1 MSHLS
6 ILAHLDAIRS
16 CVLRS
21 DEVLVKIKSPRAL
34 FDERLTALT
43 DRIEN
48 VWLLLLPNS
57 TTDDRHAVLETVLR
71 LGGDKRDLELNYE
84 TAVKE
89 QMTMY
94 ERSLHAHLKRL
105 CDDLYALIGP
115 LRRSSSP
122 RSFQGEGPFRSTST
136 QPLGGDD
143 EVLRWQEQQSM
154 QLSPSNNRLQA
165 VSITLCP
172 DPANHRRATS
182 SEMSRLRESGGISKD
197 SEGWTPDR
205 IGPVETLASRHGSSE
220 DQAECHAEP
229 VSSTFGEPGMDESGA
244 ARFQAP
250 QTPSDAGTII
260 VATHSGEDLDHN
272 PCPRSSEAET
282 CNPRGFSPV
291 IEEPRTLSTSNNMFT
306 THLDSTL
313 DPKDSDSA
321 KPTGQFHPADGA
333 LALREA
339 EYKAHAAL
347 DLISRQDVDS
357 LRSAASN
364 PELVGLET
372 PQEVQS
378 TTDHPGSS
386 RLERS
391 HEYELGSSARQ
402 RGVQKRKKSQKTL
415 NSCRTLIRGDA
426 ISWFLR
432 TWQCT
437 LKAWASLLAITT
449 LAPGTSIVDI
459 DLTAA
464 AQAIDGV
471 IAGKKEPVLPRRF
484 GYLRFFQFLES
495 IKSRLG
501 DCSTRAYDIYVDAQD
516 VATKRN
522 DLYRYRHIGARFQ
535 RISFGSPLLLTVASQ
550 TADSLVYVFS
560 VSTFQKAHLSQQ

>member
-16 CVLRS
+16 RVLQS
-21 DEVLVKIKSPRAL
+21 DEVLMKIKSPQTL
-34 FDERLTALT
+34 FEERLAALK

-48 VWLLLLPNS
+48 VWSRLLLCS
-57 TTDDRHAVLETVLR
+57 TTDDRHTILETVLR
-71 LGGDKRDLELNYE
+71 LGGEKRDLELNYE

-89 QMTMY
+89 QMIMY
-94 ERSLHAHLKRL
+94 ERSLDAHLKKL
-105 CDDLYALIGP
+105 CDDLYPLIGP

-122 RSFQGEGPFRSTST
+122 RSLQGST
-136 QPLGGDD
+136 QPLDGDGK
-143 EVLRWQEQQSM
+143 VLRSQEQQSL
-154 QLSPSNNRLQA
+154 QLFPSNNRLQA
-165 VSITLCP
+165 VSIT
-172 DPANHRRATS
+172 
-182 SEMSRLRESGGISKD
+182 RLRESGGISKD

-205 IGPVETLASRHGSSE
+205 IGPVETPASRHGSRE
-220 DQAECHAEP
+220 DQAECHTEP
-229 VSSTFGEPGMDESGA
+229 VSSTFGEPDMDEPGA

-260 VATHSGEDLDHN
+260 VATLSGEDLGHN

-291 IEEPRTLSTSNNMFT
+291 IEEPGTLSTSDNMFT
-306 THLDSTL
+306 THVDSTL
-313 DPKDSDSA
+313 DRKDSDSVRH
-321 KPTGQFHPADGA
+321 TGKFHPADCA
-333 LALREA
+333 LALHEA

-364 PELVGLET
+364 PELAGLKT

-378 TTDHPGSS
+378 TRDHRGSS
-386 RLERS
+386 RLELS

-415 NSCRTLIRGDA
+415 SSCRTFIRSDA

-449 LAPGTSIVDI
+449 LAPDTSIVDI

-484 GYLRFFQFLES
+484 GYLRFFHFLES
-495 IKSRLG
+495 MKSRLG

-522 DLYRYRHIGARFQ
+522 DLYRYRHLGARFQ

-550 TADSLVYVFS
+550 TADRLAYVFS
-560 VSTFQKAHLSQQ
+560 LSTFSESSCIPAVR